1 MVKPK
6 IPRDE
11 RIPFKADIAHDVV
24 IPDILYDGKIYNLS
38 GGGIYFESNELIE
51 PGDEISVTVK
61 KLDGTATTF
70 DVEIM
75 RRENIECSGYDF
87 GYGAR
92 AIEPEKTLVQILDKV
107 PTKRKNR
114 RKHSRFDYM
123 KILYVSYAKNKVSVL
138 IRNTSLGGAYFQ
150 TPLKFPLGKR
160 VAVKLG
166 SKSAYIRRQGNIIRS
181 DATGFAIQFDPVRI
195 SFKGGQNDTRPR

>member
-1 MVKPK
+1 MMKPK

-11 RIPFKADIAHDVV
+11 RIQFKADITHDVV

-38 GGGIYFESNELIE
+38 GAGIYFESNELIE

-61 KLDGTATTF
+61 KIDGTATTF
-70 DVEIM
+70 DVEII
-75 RRENIECSGYDF
+75 RRENIEYSEYAF

-92 AIEPEKTLVQILDKV
+92 AIGPEKILVQILDKF

-114 RKHSRFDYM
+114 RKHSRFDYDNIFIVRYR
-123 KILYVSYAKNKVSVL
+123 KRKFSVL
-138 IRNTSLGGAYFQ
+138 VKNISLGGAYFH
-150 TPLKFPLGKR
+150 TVLKFPLGKR
-160 VAVKLG
+160 LAVKLG
-166 SKSAYIRRQGNIIRS
+166 KKSAYVRRQGKIIRS

-195 SFKGGQNDTRPR
+195 SFKGGRWTGKHL